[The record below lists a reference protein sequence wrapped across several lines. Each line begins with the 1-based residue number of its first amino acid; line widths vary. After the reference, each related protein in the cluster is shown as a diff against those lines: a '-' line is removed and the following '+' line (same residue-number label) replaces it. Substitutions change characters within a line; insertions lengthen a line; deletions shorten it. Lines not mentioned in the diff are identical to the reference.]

1 MIKGELKLIDFGLAC
16 KVENGQNSVKR
27 NFVGGTKG
35 QVLQPQFLSKTED
48 DKSIKIVAKSQN
60 LSTILEAFFVDLIY
74 IVLKFAQRLR
84 CKTWLLT
91 DFMSPEVYST
101 YIIED
106 GEVNKE
112 AMKENNLLD
121 YEGQYSTSVQI
132 KVLNVV
138 VFKVFGAT

>member
-1 MIKGELKLIDFGLAC
+1 
-16 KVENGQNSVKR
+16 
-27 NFVGGTKG
+27 
-35 QVLQPQFLSKTED
+35 
-48 DKSIKIVAKSQN
+48 
-60 LSTILEAFFVDLIY
+60 
-74 IVLKFAQRLR
+74 
-84 CKTWLLT
+84 
-91 DFMSPEVYST
+91 MSPEVYST

-138 VFKVFGAT
+138 VFKLFGATWWMYICVRKIWSLKHNLRYIHLKIEYEKIWIKVAIS

>member
-1 MIKGELKLIDFGLAC
+1 
-16 KVENGQNSVKR
+16 
-27 NFVGGTKG
+27 
-35 QVLQPQFLSKTED
+35 
-48 DKSIKIVAKSQN
+48 
-60 LSTILEAFFVDLIY
+60 
-74 IVLKFAQRLR
+74 
-84 CKTWLLT
+84 
-91 DFMSPEVYST
+91 MSPEVYST

-138 VFKVFGAT
+138 VFKLFGATWWMYV

>member
-1 MIKGELKLIDFGLAC
+1 
-16 KVENGQNSVKR
+16 
-27 NFVGGTKG
+27 
-35 QVLQPQFLSKTED
+35 
-48 DKSIKIVAKSQN
+48 
-60 LSTILEAFFVDLIY
+60 
-74 IVLKFAQRLR
+74 
-84 CKTWLLT
+84 
-91 DFMSPEVYST
+91 MSPEVYST

-138 VFKVFGAT
+138 VFKLFWCNMMDVCVRKI

>member
-1 MIKGELKLIDFGLAC
+1 
-16 KVENGQNSVKR
+16 
-27 NFVGGTKG
+27 
-35 QVLQPQFLSKTED
+35 
-48 DKSIKIVAKSQN
+48 
-60 LSTILEAFFVDLIY
+60 
-74 IVLKFAQRLR
+74 
-84 CKTWLLT
+84 
-91 DFMSPEVYST
+91 MSPEVYST

-138 VFKVFGAT
+138 VFKLFFVQHDGCMCKKNLIIKTQSKVHLLENSILKKIELK

>member
-138 VFKVFGAT
+138 VFKLFGAT

>member
-1 MIKGELKLIDFGLAC
+1 
-16 KVENGQNSVKR
+16 
-27 NFVGGTKG
+27 
-35 QVLQPQFLSKTED
+35 
-48 DKSIKIVAKSQN
+48 
-60 LSTILEAFFVDLIY
+60 
-74 IVLKFAQRLR
+74 
-84 CKTWLLT
+84 
-91 DFMSPEVYST
+91 MSPEVYST

-138 VFKVFGAT
+138 VFKLFGATWWMYISVRKLWSLKHNLRYIYLKIQYEKIWIKVAIS